1 MKEYYTYEESI
12 RLTEQALDLL
22 DIKQF
27 LRQGREVFDIV
38 SDIEHYLIIESRE
51 DLEEFWDYLD
61 LHEDFFK
68 GEVFNYMT
76 DYEFMEYCRKRY
88 PDIRWQEEIIEK
100 HYVM

>member
-1 MKEYYTYEESI
+1 MKNYTYEESME
-12 RLTEQALDLL
+12 LTKQALDKL
-22 DIKQF
+22 DIKRF

-51 DLEEFWDYLD
+51 DLEEFWNYLD

-68 GEVFNYMT
+68 GEVFNFMT
-76 DYEFMEYCRKRY
+76 DYEFMEYCEQRY
-88 PDIRWQEEIIEK
+88 PDIHWQEEIIEK

>member
-1 MKEYYTYEESI
+1 MKNYTYEKSME
-12 RLTEQALDLL
+12 LTKQALDKL

-68 GEVFNYMT
+68 GEVFNFMT
-76 DYEFMEYCRKRY
+76 DYEFMEYCEQRY
-88 PDIRWQEEIIEK
+88 PDIHWQEEIIEK

>member
-1 MKEYYTYEESI
+1 MKNYTYKESME
-12 RLTEQALDLL
+12 LTKQALDML
-22 DIKQF
+22 DIKRF

-68 GEVFNYMT
+68 GEVFNFMT
-76 DYEFMEYCRKRY
+76 DYEFMEYCEQRY
-88 PDIRWQEEIIEK
+88 PDIHWQEEIIEK

>member
-1 MKEYYTYEESI
+1 MKNYTYKESME
-12 RLTEQALDLL
+12 LTKQALDKL

-51 DLEEFWDYLD
+51 YIEEFWDYLD

-68 GEVFNYMT
+68 GEVFNFMT
-76 DYEFMEYCRKRY
+76 DYEFMEYCEQRY
-88 PDIRWQEEIIEK
+88 PDIHWQEEIIEK
-100 HYVM
+100 YYVM

>member
-1 MKEYYTYEESI
+1 MKNYTYEESME
-12 RLTEQALDLL
+12 LTKQALDKL
-22 DIKQF
+22 DIKRF

-68 GEVFNYMT
+68 GEVFNFMT
-76 DYEFMEYCRKRY
+76 DYEFMEYCEKRY
-88 PDIRWQEEIIEK
+88 PDIHWQEEIIEK